1 MKNQPVMNCA
11 LVSAD
16 ETFQRHV
23 MALVRRPDNAVR
35 LALEL
40 RVEAEDLSREQVSQI
55 LAADPRLVFIDL
67 GESMTGL
74 RVFEMLSNEAPGLAI
89 VAAGPT
95 VNADTL
101 LRVIRAGAAE
111 YLPRPFGPDEV
122 NEAFQRVRRRLG
134 VARQEEPADRG
145 AVTTVFSP
153 KGGVGVTTVAVNLAV
168 SLQQLTGES
177 TLLLDLSPAL
187 GTAALTMGLQPRYSY
202 LDVIQNFHRI
212 DQELVRSFLEVH
224 ESGVQVLASPVR
236 ADDHGG
242 PSMDDV
248 MGVLRLCRRF
258 FGHIVID
265 AGHTLTSAV
274 DTAFLEATNRILV
287 ATPELPTLRN
297 LKRALELLGEHNVN
311 GKRPW
316 RVVLNQHV
324 EGVGLTLRDV
334 ETALGLPVSTV
345 IQREDTL
352 TTESINLGRPAL
364 LAGRTGFARSIVQ
377 LSREIAGTEQV
388 AVARGGLLGT
398 FLKPFRPALRPAPAQ
413 KGGNN

>member
-1 MKNQPVMNCA
+1 MKNQPMINCA
-11 LVSAD
+11 FVAAD

-23 MALVRRPDNAVR
+23 MALVRRSENSVR

-40 RVEAEDLSREQVSQI
+40 RDEAADLSRERVAQI
-55 LAADPRLVFIDL
+55 LAAEPRIVFIDL
-67 GESMTGL
+67 GDSMTGL
-74 RVFEMLSNEAPGLAI
+74 RVLELLSQEAPDIAI
-89 VAAGPT
+89 IAAGPMIA
-95 VNADTL
+95 ADAL
-101 LRVIRAGAAE
+101 LRVIRAGATE
-111 YLPRPFGPDEV
+111 YLPRPFESEDV
-122 NEAFQRVRRRLG
+122 NEAFQRVRRRFG
-134 VARQEEPADRG
+134 VARQEETTSKG
-145 AVTTVFSP
+145 TVTTVFSP

-168 SLQQLTGES
+168 SLQRMTGQS
-177 TLLLDLSPAL
+177 TLLLDLAPSL

-224 ESGVQVLASPVR
+224 ESGVQVLASPTR
-236 ADDHGG
+236 ADDLSG
-242 PSMDDV
+242 PSMDEV
-248 MGVLRLCRRF
+248 MGVLRLCRRY

-274 DTAFLEATNRILV
+274 DTAFLEATHRVLV

-324 EGVGLTLRDV
+324 EGVGLSLRDV

-345 IQREDTL
+345 IEREDTL

-364 LAGRTGFARSIVQ
+364 LSGRSAFARSIVQ
-377 LSREIAGTEQV
+377 LGREVAGSDQV
-388 AVARGGLLGT
+388 VVARGGLLDT
-398 FLKPFRPALRPAPAQ
+398 FLRPFRPAGRPASAQ
-413 KGGNN
+413 GGNS